1 MSTESELN
9 QPSASVETAAPTAD
23 YTPMADPVA
32 AEEPKRKVYDG
43 NDAET
48 IREAAADLDKARAE
62 NRIPRADDEP
72 VDRSYVHYTGE
83 KAGERVAPNETL
95 TADRAARDIE
105 TIRQW
110 EAASQQPQPADEAAA
125 VDALRA
131 QYGQQQAEAPSELND
146 QARAHMAAEEPQQQ
160 PDGIHPDVRAAL
172 ENEHV
177 REALARE
184 VASVEAAR
192 QQYAQGARQAAQ
204 VAGAALL
211 SSFPELARVPVDQLQ
226 TAIAAVAQV
235 NPQRAQQMTAQL
247 EQTQRLYG
255 AMEQAVA
262 AEQQIQGQRFQEYSK
277 AQDARFEA
285 SIANESAETRRAVID
300 NGARI
305 LQQHYGIDAK
315 AFAQAVQ
322 HTPALRSAEVQ
333 RMLFDLIKTKVAQ
346 EGIAEK
352 RDRSAP
358 PVQRPGVSQPRGA
371 DSGVEAAMRAF
382 RQNPGPKTGAA
393 LLQARRN
400 SR

>member
-1 MSTESELN
+1 
-9 QPSASVETAAPTAD
+9 
-23 YTPMADPVA
+23 
-32 AEEPKRKVYDG
+32 
-43 NDAET
+43 
-48 IREAAADLDKARAE
+48 
-62 NRIPRADDEP
+62 
-72 VDRSYVHYTGE
+72 
-83 KAGERVAPNETL
+83 
-95 TADRAARDIE
+95 
-105 TIRQW
+105 
-110 EAASQQPQPADEAAA
+110 
-125 VDALRA
+125 
-131 QYGQQQAEAPSELND
+131 
-146 QARAHMAAEEPQQQ
+146 
-160 PDGIHPDVRAAL
+160 
-172 ENEHV
+172 
-177 REALARE
+177 
-184 VASVEAAR
+184 VEAAR
-192 QQYAQGARQAAQ
+192 QQYAQGARQAAA

-255 AMEQAVA
+255 AMQQAVA
-262 AEQQIQGQRFQEYSK
+262 AEQQIQGKRFQEYSK

-322 HTPALRSAEVQ
+322 DTPALRSAEVQ

-352 RDRSAP
+352 KFTPVP

-382 RQNPGPKTGAA
+382 RQNPGPQTGAL